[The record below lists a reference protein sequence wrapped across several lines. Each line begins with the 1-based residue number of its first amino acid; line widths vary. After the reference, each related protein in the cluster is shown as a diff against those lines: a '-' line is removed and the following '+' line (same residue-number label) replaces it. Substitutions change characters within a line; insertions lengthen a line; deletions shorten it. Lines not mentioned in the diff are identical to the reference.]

1 MVNAAVNVKAVA
13 RFKVLFFILKILPVK
28 FKPANRSLASY
39 KVTIRN
45 IPQISNVKDK
55 KIIRKIFVNKIA
67 EI

>member
-28 FKPANRSLASY
+28 FKPANRSLVSY
-39 KVTIRN
+39 TDSIRN
-45 IPQISNVKDK
+45 ISRISNAKDK
-55 KIIRKIFVNKIA
+55 KIIRKKFVNRIA